1 MARKGLLWTV
11 AALMASVALVAVQAQ
26 APAGAPAQ
34 APAPAQPVQPPSTAQ
49 PVQGPSFRAGVDVVS
64 LNVTVTEVGPGQ
76 RYVTDLEPTDFEVYE
91 DGVKQDVT
99 LFNKTNTPIA
109 LALLLDTS
117 ASMET
122 KIQTAQEAAIG
133 FARRL
138 RPQDLA
144 EIIEFN
150 SRASIPQAFT
160 NDVPKLER
168 AIHMTSASGATS
180 MYQALYIAMSEF
192 KKLRR
197 TTPNAPDEIRREAV
211 VLVSDGQD
219 TTSMFSFDDILD
231 IVKRSETAVYSIGL
245 KSATEPQNRSFNN
258 GDFSLRQ
265 FATQTGGRAF
275 FPEKVEDLHGVY
287 AQIADELS
295 SQYTIGYT
303 SKNHRRDGAWRKI
316 IVRVSRPNVTPRTKQ
331 GYFAATR

>member
-1 MARKGLLWTV
+1 MTREPLVW
-11 AALMASVALVAVQAQ
+11 AAAGLMASVTLVAAQ
-26 APAGAPAQ
+26 FPPVPGS
-34 APAPAQPVQPPSTAQ
+34 APAQPLQQ
-49 PVQGPSFRAGVDVVS
+49 PSFRSSVDVVS
-64 LNVTVTEVGPGQ
+64 LNVTVTEVGPGA
-76 RYVTDLEPTDFEVYE
+76 RYVTDLEPSDFEVYE
-91 DGVKQDVT
+91 DGARQEVS
-99 LFNKTNTPIA
+99 LFNKTNSPIA

-133 FARRL
+133 FSRRL

-150 SRASIPQAFT
+150 SRASIPQPFT
-160 NDVPKLER
+160 NDVAKLER
-168 AIHMTSASGATS
+168 AIRMMSANGATS

-197 TTPNAPDEIRREAV
+197 VTPSNPEEIRREAV

-219 TTSMFSFDDILD
+219 TTSMFTFDDILD
-231 IVKRSETAVYSIGL
+231 IVKRSETAVYAIGL
-245 KSATEPQNRSFNN
+245 KSASEPQNRSFNN

-287 AQIADELS
+287 GQIADELS

-303 SKNHRRDGAWRKI
+303 SKNHRRDGAWRRI
-316 IVRVSRPNVTPRTKQ
+316 VVRVSRPNVTPRTKQ
-331 GYFAATR
+331 GYFAPTR

>member
-1 MARKGLLWTV
+1 MSREPLLWTV
-11 AALMASVALVAVQAQ
+11 GALVISVTLVAAQ
-26 APAGAPAQ
+26 TQPPAAPAQ
-34 APAPAQPVQPPSTAQ
+34 ASPSSTGQPVQT
-49 PVQGPSFRAGVDVVS
+49 PSFRAGVDVVS

-76 RYVTDLEPTDFEVYE
+76 RYVTDLEPENFEVFE

-150 SRASIPQAFT
+150 SRASIPQGFT
-160 NDVPKLER
+160 NEVTKLER
-168 AIHMTSASGATS
+168 AIRMTSASGATS
-180 MYQALYIAMSEF
+180 MYQALYIALSEF

-197 TTPNAPDEIRREAV
+197 TTLNTSEEIRREAV

-231 IVKRSETAVYSIGL
+231 IVKRSETAVYAIGL

-265 FATQTGGRAF
+265 FASQTGGRAF
-275 FPEKVEDLHGVY
+275 FPERVEDLHNVY
-287 AQIADELS
+287 GQIADELS

-316 IVRVSRPNVTPRTKQ
+316 VVRVSRQNVLPRTKQ